1 MSGNEAMARALPGR
15 VALVTGGSGGIGSA
29 LCLRLAAAGA
39 VVAVHYNSDASAAH
53 QVADTIAASG
63 GHAATFQADL
73 REAGVVDNLVNEV
86 EASLGRIEV
95 LVANAGLSHAGTWET
110 VDAEAFDETLAVN
123 LRAPYL
129 LARRVLPGMCQ
140 ARFGRVLF
148 TSSVAAFTGGLV
160 GPHYAASKAGLHGL
174 THYLASRAAPHGV
187 TVNAIAPALISGT
200 DMLPG
205 DPDHLATL
213 VPIGRLGAPEE
224 VADLAMAIIRNGY
237 VTNQVVG
244 INGGLHPE

>member
-1 MSGNEAMARALPGR
+1 MSGCEPMVRSLQGR

-29 LCLRLAAAGA
+29 LCPRLAAAGA
-39 VVAVHYNSDASAAH
+39 VVAVHYNSDAFAAH
-53 QVADTIAASG
+53 QVAETIASG
-63 GHAATFQADL
+63 GGRAATFQADL
-73 REAGVVDNLVNEV
+73 REAGAVPNLVDEV
-86 EASLGRIEV
+86 EGSLGRIEV
-95 LVANAGLSHAGTWET
+95 LVANAGLSRAGTWET

-129 LARRVLPGMCQ
+129 LARRVLPGMCK
-140 ARFGRVLF
+140 AKFGRILF

-174 THYLASRAAPHGV
+174 THYLASRAAPDGV
-187 TVNAIAPALISGT
+187 TVNAVAPALIAGT

-205 DPDHLATL
+205 DPGQLAAMIP
-213 VPIGRLGAPEE
+213 VGRLGAPEE
-224 VADLAMAIIRNGY
+224 VADLAMAIISNGY

-244 INGGLHPE
+244 INGGLHPA

>member
-1 MSGNEAMARALPGR
+1 MSGHGAVAGSLPGR

-29 LCLRLAAAGA
+29 LCPRLAAAGA

-53 QVADTIAASG
+53 KVVETIAASG
-63 GHAATFQADL
+63 GRAATFQADL
-73 REAGVVDNLVNEV
+73 READVVDNLVTEV

-95 LVANAGLSHAGTWET
+95 LVANAGLSRAGTWET
-110 VDAEAFDETLAVN
+110 VDAEAFDETLTVN

-129 LARRVLPGMCQ
+129 LTRRVLTDMCK
-140 ARFGRVLF
+140 AKFGRILF

-174 THYLASRAAPHGV
+174 THYLATRAAPHGV
-187 TVNAIAPALISGT
+187 TVNAIAPALIAGT
-200 DMLPG
+200 DMVPG

-213 VPIGRLGAPEE
+213 IPIGRLGTPEE
-224 VADLAMAIIRNGY
+224 VADLAMAIISNGY

-244 INGGLHPE
+244 INGGLHPA